1 MVKVTNLFGDIKIGK
16 QGLCV
21 YQRVHGQQV
30 RRLLSPKRGIES
42 KAQAEH
48 RQLFQF
54 ALAWRKQL
62 TRDNRNFLED
72 YALSHGIVDSYGAPL
87 TWDKLAL
94 KIVLEKP
101 KMILL

>member
-1 MVKVTNLFGDIKIGK
+1 MVKVTNAFGDIKIGK
-16 QGLCV
+16 QGECV
-21 YQRVHGQQV
+21 YQRIHGQQV

-42 KAQAEH
+42 KAQSEH
-48 RQLFQF
+48 RALFQF

-62 TRDNRNFLED
+62 TRANRLFLD
-72 YALSHGIVDSYGAPL
+72 GYALSHGIVDDYGIPL
-87 TWDKLAL
+87 SWDKLAL